1 VTYEVSRRYLAVF
14 LPLLPSERIA
24 MKGAQ
29 PDAPFALVEKQR
41 GAMRI
46 MALDSAALSLG
57 LTPGLTVADARARVP
72 DLLIFDHDRK
82 ADAALLDWLADA
94 CDRYTPM
101 VAVDAP
107 SGLILDI
114 TGCAHFFES
123 PQGSKKGFQ
132 AKPRSREGSAL
143 LRAFA
148 PSRATP
154 SFDAASPEAGLA
166 SDLTTRMRPIGFTA
180 RTAVADTPDAALAL
194 ARFGGSDTAGLPVEA
209 LRVADDTHVALR
221 RAGLGKIADLAKLPP
236 APLAA
241 RFGAELPV
249 LLDRLL
255 GREDVRIVSRRTPP
269 EIETE
274 ARFAEP
280 IARTD
285 DVLTTIA
292 RLIGEAAVVLA
303 ERGTG
308 GRAFGIALYRSDGHV
323 ARLSV
328 ETAQPVRDPKIL
340 DRLFRE
346 RIDALADPLDPGFGY
361 DLIRLHVLATEAMA
375 PEQLRLDGGR
385 LADAELDALLD
396 RLSVRLGRGRV
407 RRFAA
412 VDTHIPEQS
421 ALELPVAATRP
432 PGHWPVPE
440 PGEPPLRPIH
450 LFDPPHRI
458 EVIAE
463 VPDGPPR
470 RFKWRRTTHEVA
482 RHEGPERIA
491 AEWWMRRDNAGLTR
505 DYYRVE
511 DVRGRRYW
519 LFRHGLYG
527 AEKAHPDWYL
537 HGLFA

>member
-1 VTYEVSRRYLAVF
+1 MF
-14 LPLLPSERIA
+14 LPFLPSERIRRG
-24 MKGAQ
+24 KP

-41 GAMRI
+41 GSVRLVAVDR
-46 MALDSAALSLG
+46 AALALG
-57 LTPGLTVADARARVP
+57 ITPGLPLADARAREPGLTV
-72 DLLIFDHDRK
+72 FDHDPV
-82 ADAALLDWLADA
+82 ADAALLDWLAEA

-101 VAVDAP
+101 VATDP
-107 SGLILDI
+107 PQGLILDI
-114 TGCAHFFES
+114 TGCTHPFDR
-123 PQGSKKGFQ
+123 PKGNRKGVHRKAGRQ
-132 AKPRSREGSAL
+132 EEGIASL
-143 LRAFA
+143 PAFL
-148 PSRATP
+148 PSCEPDVDA
-154 SFDAASPEAGLA
+154 AASPENGLA
-166 SDLTTRMRPIGFTA
+166 TDLATRLRRIGFTSRMA
-180 RTAVADTPDAALAL
+180 LGDTPDAALAL
-194 ARFGGSDTAGLPVEA
+194 ARFGGSDAANLPVEA
-209 LRVADDTHVALR
+209 LRLEGEVHVALR
-221 RAGLGKIADLAKLPP
+221 RAGLRRIGDVAALPP

-241 RFGAELPV
+241 RFGSDLPV

-255 GREDVRIVSRRTPP
+255 GREDVRITPRRMLA

-280 IARTD
+280 VARTD
-285 DVLTTIA
+285 DVLATMA
-292 RLIGEAAVVLA
+292 RLVAEAAVILS
-303 ERGTG
+303 ERGVG
-308 GRAFGIALYRSDGHV
+308 GRRFSVALFRSDGHV

-328 ETAQPVRDPKIL
+328 ETGQPTRDPAVL

-361 DLIRLHVLATEAMA
+361 DMVRLSVDVVGPLA
-375 PEQLRLDGGR
+375 PEQLRLDGGKVADRELAALIDR
-385 LADAELDALLD
+385 LAT
-396 RLSVRLGRGRV
+396 RLGRHRV

-412 VDTHIPEQS
+412 VDTHIPEQ
-421 ALELPVAATRP
+421 AVLELPAVEARER
-432 PGHWPVPE
+432 GGWPIPD

-470 RFKWRRTTHEVA
+470 RFKWRRAMHEVA

-527 AEKAHPDWYL
+527 SEEPHPDWYL